1 MSQITTCP
9 SCSTRFRVV
18 ADQLRISDGWV
29 RCGQCQEVFDARD
42 HLDAV
47 VAVEPVAA
55 LEPVPAVPAVPDAVA
70 HTGVAGASAAPAVPA
85 MPAMP
90 AMPAAPVAEEVVT
103 EPEGEEPSLPV
114 PDLPVPASE
123 PVPAPVVSPAP
134 GYELPAPQWS
144 DDPDLPE
151 PPAAQ
156 GEPVPEVAQPLRPSH
171 AALEQDPFSDPE
183 PVLQPPSVAPAAPVS
198 GRTDPVWNA
207 SAAAPA
213 EVTRQEPSASAE
225 ALTDAWAAAD
235 RHGLQGATS
244 AQDGRLDAEP
254 VAPTSVQE
262 AADRVGAS
270 TPVQPAEAAD
280 AAEGVAHA
288 AEPVDAGAAMP
299 PPVDA
304 IESAAQKLAQS
315 EAAITSAAAPA
326 FPFAEPVDDDD
337 PLVLDSSLEPGFVRD
352 ARRKAWWQKPVV
364 RVAMGASVVV
374 LPVAL
379 VLQVALHERNALAAW
394 QPSLRPALE
403 FMCTALQCKLGP
415 RHQIGAMVVSGST
428 FAKGERER
436 AYQLSL
442 SIQNRAGTPVGM
454 PAVELTLT
462 DAQDQAI
469 ARKVIQA
476 KELGA
481 PSELKAGA
489 EWSGTVPVTTEGL
502 NLQVS
507 GYRVLLFYP

>member
-42 HLDAV
+42 HLDAA
-47 VAVEPVAA
+47 VAVEPVVAP
-55 LEPVPAVPAVPDAVA
+55 EPVAAASAVA
-70 HTGVAGASAAPAVPA
+70 HTGMAGAPAEPV
-85 MPAMP
+85 
-90 AMPAAPVAEEVVT
+90 APVAEEVVT
-103 EPEGEEPSLPV
+103 EPEGKEPSQPV
-114 PDLPVPASE
+114 PDMPVPASE
-123 PVPAPVVSPAP
+123 PVPAPVIPPAP

-144 DDPDLPE
+144 DDPDLLE
-151 PPAAQ
+151 HPAEQ
-156 GEPVPEVAQPLRPSH
+156 GESVPEAAQPLRPSH
-171 AALEQDPFSDPE
+171 APEEPDPFPNPDPA
-183 PVLQPPSVAPAAPVS
+183 PQLPLVAPAAPVP
-198 GRTDPVWNA
+198 GRTEPVWNA

-213 EVTRQEPSASAE
+213 EVARQEPSASAD
-225 ALTDAWAAAD
+225 ALAATWATAE
-235 RHGLQGATS
+235 RHGLQGAAP
-244 AQDGRLDAEP
+244 AQDGRSDAARVGLPEGGDDAEP
-254 VAPTSVQE
+254 VAPVPPPA
-262 AADRVGAS
+262 AADVVAAS
-270 TPVQPAEAAD
+270 TTPALPLTAAKAAEA
-280 AAEGVAHA
+280 VVYA
-288 AEPVDAGAAMP
+288 AEPVDAGAAM

-315 EAAITSAAAPA
+315 EAGVSSAAAPA

-415 RHQIGAMVVSGST
+415 RQQIAAMVVSGST

-481 PSELKAGA
+481 PPELKAGA

>member
-29 RCGQCQEVFDARD
+29 RCGQCQEVFDARN

-47 VAVEPVAA
+47 ESVAA
-55 LEPVPAVPAVPDAVA
+55 PEPAPAPAPAARAVSEAVA
-70 HTGVAGASAAPAVPA
+70 QTGVSGLA
-85 MPAMP
+85 
-90 AMPAAPVAEEVVT
+90 AAPVAPVAEVAADPRSG
-103 EPEGEEPSLPV
+103 EPLPPV
-114 PDLPVPASE
+114 PDMPVSESGQPVP
-123 PVPAPVVSPAP
+123 VPVVPPVP

-144 DDPDLPE
+144 DDLDLSE

-156 GEPVPEVAQPLRPSH
+156 GEPVPEVAQPVPASH
-171 AALEQDPFSDPE
+171 APVEPDHFPDPE
-183 PVLQPPSVAPAAPVS
+183 PTPQPPSVAPAAPAP
-198 GRTDPVWNA
+198 GRTEPVWNA
-207 SAAAPA
+207 SAAAPPDA
-213 EVTRQEPSASAE
+213 ARLGPSAS
-225 ALTDAWAAAD
+225 TDSMAAA
-235 RHGLQGATS
+235 RAAASRNGLQGAEETQSKPLQAERIVPDAEPAVPAS
-244 AQDGRLDAEP
+244 AQDDMPEP
-254 VAPTSVQE
+254 SAPKV
-262 AADRVGAS
+262 
-270 TPVQPAEAAD
+270 PAEAA
-280 AAEGVAHA
+280 VHA
-288 AEPVDAGAAMP
+288 GEPADAGPATVP
-299 PPVDA
+299 LDA

-315 EAAITSAAAPA
+315 EAGAASAAAPA
-326 FPFAEPVDDDD
+326 FAFAEPADEDD

-415 RHQIGAMVVSGST
+415 RQQIAAMVVSGST

-436 AYQLSL
+436 SYQLSL

-469 ARKVIQA
+469 ARKVILA

-481 PSELKAGA
+481 PPELKAGA
-489 EWSGTVPVTTEGL
+489 EWSGTVPVTTDGL

>member
-47 VAVEPVAA
+47 VAVEPAA
-55 LEPVPAVPAVPDAVA
+55 APEPVPAAPAVPDAVA
-70 HTGVAGASAAPAVPA
+70 HTGVAGASAVPAVQA
-85 MPAMP
+85 MPV
-90 AMPAAPVAEEVVT
+90 APVAEEVVT
-103 EPEGEEPSLPV
+103 EPEGEEPSLPA
-114 PDLPVPASE
+114 PDM
-123 PVPAPVVSPAP
+123 PVPAPVVPPAP

-144 DDPDLPE
+144 DDPELPE
-151 PPAAQ
+151 PPAAHE
-156 GEPVPEVAQPLRPSH
+156 EPEPEVAQPLRPSH
-171 AALEQDPFSDPE
+171 AAVEPDHFSDPE
-183 PVLQPPSVAPAAPVS
+183 PALQPPSVAPAAPAS

-213 EVTRQEPSASAE
+213 EVARQEPSASAE

-235 RHGLQGATS
+235 RYGLQGAAL
-244 AQDGRLDAEP
+244 AQDGRSDAEP
-254 VAPTSVQE
+254 EGPNSVQE
-262 AADRVGAS
+262 AADRVDAS
-270 TPVQPAEAAD
+270 TPVLPAEAAE
-280 AAEGVAHA
+280 AAEAAEVVTHA
-288 AEPVDAGAAMP
+288 AEPADAGAAM

-315 EAAITSAAAPA
+315 EAAIASAAAPA

-415 RHQIGAMVVSGST
+415 RQQIGAMVVSGST

-481 PSELKAGA
+481 PPELKAGA

>member
-47 VAVEPVAA
+47 VPVEPVAA
-55 LEPVPAVPAVPDAVA
+55 PEPVPAAPAVPDAVA
-70 HTGVAGASAAPAVPA
+70 HTGVAGASAVPAVQA
-85 MPAMP
+85 MPM
-90 AMPAAPVAEEVVT
+90 APVAEEVVT

-114 PDLPVPASE
+114 PDMPVPASE
-123 PVPAPVVSPAP
+123 PVPAPVVPPAP

-151 PPAAQ
+151 PPAAHE
-156 GEPVPEVAQPLRPSH
+156 EPEPEAVLPLRPSH
-171 AALEQDPFSDPE
+171 AAVEPDHISDPE
-183 PVLQPPSVAPAAPVS
+183 PVLQLPSVAPAAPAS

-225 ALTDAWAAAD
+225 ALTDAWSAAD
-235 RHGLQGATS
+235 HQGLQGTTP
-244 AQDGRLDAEP
+244 AQDGRSDAEP

-262 AADRVGAS
+262 AMDRVDAS
-270 TPVQPAEAAD
+270 TPVLAAEAAD
-280 AAEGVAHA
+280 AAEVAAHA

-415 RHQIGAMVVSGST
+415 RQQIGAMVVSGST

-481 PSELKAGA
+481 PPELKAGA

>member
-55 LEPVPAVPAVPDAVA
+55 PAAPAVPDAVV
-70 HTGVAGASAAPAVPA
+70 HIGVAGAPAVPA
-85 MPAMP
+85 MPV
-90 AMPAAPVAEEVVT
+90 APVAEEVVT
-103 EPEGEEPSLPV
+103 EPEGQEPSLPV
-114 PDLPVPASE
+114 PDMPM
-123 PVPAPVVSPAP
+123 PAPVVSPAP

-151 PPAAQ
+151 PPAAHEAP
-156 GEPVPEVAQPLRPSH
+156 EPEAAQPLRPSH
-171 AALEQDPFSDPE
+171 AAVEPAPFPDPE
-183 PVLQPPSVAPAAPVS
+183 PVLQPPSVAPAAPAS

-235 RHGLQGATS
+235 HHGLQGATS
-244 AQDGRLDAEP
+244 EQDGRSDAEP

-262 AADRVGAS
+262 AADRVDAS
-270 TPVQPAEAAD
+270 TPVLAAEAAD
-280 AAEGVAHA
+280 AAEVAAHA
-288 AEPVDAGAAMP
+288 AEPADAGAAMP

-415 RHQIGAMVVSGST
+415 RQQIGAMVVSGST

-481 PSELKAGA
+481 PPELKAGA

>member
-1 MSQITTCP
+1 M
-9 SCSTRFRVV
+9 
-18 ADQLRISDGWV
+18 
-29 RCGQCQEVFDARD
+29 
-42 HLDAV
+42 
-47 VAVEPVAA
+47 
-55 LEPVPAVPAVPDAVA
+55 
-70 HTGVAGASAAPAVPA
+70 
-85 MPAMP
+85 
-90 AMPAAPVAEEVVT
+90 
-103 EPEGEEPSLPV
+103 
-114 PDLPVPASE
+114 
-123 PVPAPVVSPAP
+123 
-134 GYELPAPQWS
+134 
-144 DDPDLPE
+144 
-151 PPAAQ
+151 
-156 GEPVPEVAQPLRPSH
+156 
-171 AALEQDPFSDPE
+171 
-183 PVLQPPSVAPAAPVS
+183 
-198 GRTDPVWNA
+198 
-207 SAAAPA
+207 
-213 EVTRQEPSASAE
+213 
-225 ALTDAWAAAD
+225 
-235 RHGLQGATS
+235 
-244 AQDGRLDAEP
+244 
-254 VAPTSVQE
+254 
-262 AADRVGAS
+262 
-270 TPVQPAEAAD
+270 
-280 AAEGVAHA
+280 
-288 AEPVDAGAAMP
+288 

-315 EAAITSAAAPA
+315 EAAIASAAAPA

-403 FMCTALQCKLGP
+403 SMCTALQCKLGP
-415 RHQIGAMVVSGST
+415 RQQIGAMVVSGST

-481 PSELKAGA
+481 PPELKAGA